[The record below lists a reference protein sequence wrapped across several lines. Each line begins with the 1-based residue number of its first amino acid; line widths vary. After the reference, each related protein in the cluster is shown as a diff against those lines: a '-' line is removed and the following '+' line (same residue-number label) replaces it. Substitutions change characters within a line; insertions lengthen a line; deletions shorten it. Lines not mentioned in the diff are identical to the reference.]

1 MRTVFKVLLTGASG
15 GTVEA
20 VVSVTVTGT
29 ATPVT
34 HNITEQS
41 VETDGSVVTRVQ
53 LTFRGIPGVNY
64 VVERSVNGAV
74 WVTRQSVAADANGK
88 ILFVDTCRVRKPAC
102 RPARFI
108 APAFLDDP
116 PANFL

>member
-1 MRTVFKVLLTGASG
+1 LDFANADSFKVLLTGASG

-29 ATPVT
+29 AAPVT
-34 HNITEQS
+34 NNITEQS

-64 VVERSVNGAV
+64 VVERSVDGAV
-74 WVTRQSVAADANGK
+74 WITRQSVAADANGK
-88 ILFVDTCRVRKPAC
+88 ILFVDTPQAMEASL
-102 RPARFI
+102 P
-108 APAFLDDP
+108 PSAFYRTRLP
-116 PANFL
+116 